1 MEVLKL
7 MLLCTCKISILCTSA
22 LVSVAI
28 LLLITQA
35 VVFWCTKI
43 SLYNLAIKEAKNFI
57 KKYEIF

>member
-1 MEVLKL
+1 METLKL
-7 MLLCTCKISILCTSA
+7 MLLCTCKISMLCFNA
-22 LVSVAI
+22 LVSGII

-43 SLYNLAIKEAKNFI
+43 SLYNLAIKEAKKFI

>member
-1 MEVLKL
+1 METLKL
-7 MLLCTCKISILCTSA
+7 ILLCTCKISILCINA

-43 SLYNLAIKEAKNFI
+43 SLYNLAIKEVKKFT
-57 KKYEIF
+57 KKYRIF

>member
-1 MEVLKL
+1 METLKL
-7 MLLCTCKISILCTSA
+7 MLLCTCKISMLCFNA
-22 LVSVAI
+22 LISVTI

-43 SLYNLAIKEAKNFI
+43 SLYNLAIKEAKKFI